1 MRIASVIRNLHWYF
15 NSFRRFPLRF
25 VISHTF
31 LIIRSHAVVKAQATA
46 VEQSTGEAVPKVES
60 PVVVV
65 TGASRGI
72 GKAIALSLGKAGCK
86 VGTLHHLLL
95 LI

>member
-1 MRIASVIRNLHWYF
+1 VAGVRAQVATVETAS
-15 NSFRRFPLRF
+15 
-25 VISHTF
+25 
-31 LIIRSHAVVKAQATA
+31 A
-46 VEQSTGEAVPKVES
+46 EAVQKVES

-86 VGTLHHLLL
+86 VSKIPLSNFIVSWKMVNYRYVLFV
-95 LI
+95 